1 MVAVG
6 KLANSAELA
15 DGVELIVWYWPIS
28 FLGLSSRYYMTQEFT
43 PILTGHLSVYP
54 KNTTNIY
61 YFKVSNT
68 SIDGKG
74 NIGSAQSSG
83 SLYNWLA

>member
-1 MVAVG
+1 
-6 KLANSAELA
+6 
-15 DGVELIVWYWPIS
+15 
-28 FLGLSSRYYMTQEFT
+28 MTQEFT